1 MIFRKSTEKD
11 LKDIM
16 KIIKEAKEFLKENK
30 VDQWQSGYPNEE
42 VILLDIEKGYSYVLE
57 DNGIVIGTTALSF
70 DGEETYDKIHEGA
83 WISSGEY
90 GVIHRIAVDR
100 NIKIKGLGTEIIKR
114 CEEICLDKGIK
125 NIKIDTHE
133 DNLTMQKLLEKN
145 NFKYCGIIY
154 LEGDIK
160 RIALEKEIQ

>member
-11 LKDIM
+11 LKNIM
-16 KIIKEAKEFLKENK
+16 KIINGAKEFLKENK

-57 DNGIVIGTTALSF
+57 DNGVIIGTTALSF
-70 DGEETYDKIHEGA
+70 DEEETYDKIHEGA

-114 CEEICLDKGIK
+114 CEEICLGKGVK

-133 DNLTMQKLLEKN
+133 DNLIMQKVLEKN
-145 NFKYCGIIY
+145 KFKYCGVIY

-160 RIALEKEIQ
+160 RVAFEKEI

>member
-11 LKDIM
+11 LKNIM
-16 KIIKEAKEFLKENK
+16 KIIKGAKEFLKENK
-30 VDQWQSGYPNEE
+30 VDQWQSGYPDEE

-57 DNGIVIGTTALSF
+57 DNGVILGTAALSF
-70 DGEETYDKIHEGA
+70 DGEETYDKIYEGS
-83 WISSGEY
+83 WLSSGEY
-90 GVIHRIAVDR
+90 GVIHRIAIDR
-100 NIKIKGLGTEIIKR
+100 NAKVKGLGTEIIKKV
-114 CEEICLDKGIK
+114 EEICLDKGIK

-145 NFKYCGIIY
+145 NFKYCGVIY
-154 LEGDIK
+154 LEGNIK

>member
-11 LKDIM
+11 LKNIM
-16 KIIKEAKEFLKENK
+16 KIINGAKEFLKENK

-42 VILLDIEKGYSYVLE
+42 VILLDIEKGDSYVLE
-57 DNGIVIGTTALSF
+57 YDGIILGTTALSF
-70 DGEETYDKIHEGA
+70 DGEETYDEIYEGD
-83 WISSGEY
+83 WLSFGEY

-100 NIKIKGLGTEIIKR
+100 NTKIKGLGTEIIKR
-114 CEEICLDKGIK
+114 CEEICLSKGIK

-145 NFKYCGIIY
+145 NFKYCGVIY

-160 RIALEKEIQ
+160 RVAFEKEI